1 MLQLLQALFG
11 AGFCPE
17 ELGVAVPGGFSHPC
31 SAQGLI
37 LPGHGWSTA
46 PKISPSAQR
55 ACTEGLGVCCSPNTN
70 ALKPCQTFQESVLRW
85 NQVQLYVDGPKSS
98 CH

>member
-17 ELGVAVPGGFSHPC
+17 ELDVAVPGGFSQPC
-31 SAQGLI
+31 SAQGQI
-37 LPGHGWSTA
+37 LPGHSWSTA

-55 ACTEGLGVCCSPNTN
+55 ACTEGLGVWCIQTLPNLPRVSTEME
-70 ALKPCQTFQESVLRW
+70 AGPTLCGWTQEQLSLMLR
-85 NQVQLYVDGPKSS
+85 
-98 CH
+98 